1 MSIKYEAVFNGSE
14 SSIERDHI
22 TMGMSDVAQ
31 ELNTLREAVVEAH
44 RILLHELD
52 NGRVPTMLKAEHG
65 GEGLGYFED
74 LIK

>member
-1 MSIKYEAVFNGSE
+1 MRFNSMSNVSSNFTSGALYMKNINNEKRIEA
-14 SSIERDHI
+14 
-22 TMGMSDVAQ
+22 
-31 ELNTLREAVVEAH
+31 LREAVVEAH

-65 GEGLGYFED
+65 GKGLGYFED